1 MNRFTFTFQ
10 SNYQGQ
16 TDFMA
21 FDRQSGA
28 KCRVRL
34 INATGEARLM
44 FDPVPADMLQA
55 FNDWRRAKYDSD
67 IAYIGERYGAAA
79 LADVEPFKLARA
91 A

>member
-1 MNRFTFTFQ
+1 MNRFTFAFQ

-28 KCRVRL
+28 QCRVRL
-34 INATGEARLM
+34 VNATGEARLM
-44 FDPVPADMLQA
+44 SDPVPAEMLQA